1 MWVKSIDWSVV
12 VNVYHSIINLKFPK
26 KKKKIITLKEAH
38 EILLVVYFGNR
49 LKVIFSKIQHHLDFT
64 IEILENSHNF
74 LVSTLLELHLKA

>member
-26 KKKKIITLKEAH
+26 KKKIITLKDAH

-64 IEILENSHNF
+64 IEIPENSHNF